1 MSTSAPGQEDLEV
14 RQSRPWCTAANLR
27 IGMWDYGYG
36 WHMRALAWHDK
47 RDVRPDTVHAPDA
60 YEMFQ
65 KKEDGMIKAMFHP

>member
-1 MSTSAPGQEDLEV
+1 
-14 RQSRPWCTAANLR
+14 
-27 IGMWDYGYG
+27 MWDYGYG